1 MQRRL
6 WKANK
11 IFIVMDFKKLRAYI
25 LFLFLQVSVITLF
38 AQVTNFPTPSGI
50 PNQLFYLQRTPN
62 TNTIIC
68 ELNAEKGEINEEEPV
83 HVYWLRYQEKG
94 QRQELN
100 FIQRKFAYGM
110 KFKKLSE
117 NRYEIHFV
125 SYKKQKMYL
134 QIGAD
139 KLYHVFA
146 IINQKAAILSRLY
159 LHINGGTF
167 WAPNVEYIELTG
179 IDPST
184 RQVVKE
190 RKKV

>member
-1 MQRRL
+1 MG
-6 WKANK
+6 
-11 IFIVMDFKKLRAYI
+11 FKKNTFFI
-25 LFLFLQVSVITLF
+25 LFILLQKMGAVLY
-38 AQVTNFPTPSGI
+38 AQVTNFPTPTGN
-50 PNQLFYLQRTPN
+50 PKQLFYLQRTPN

-68 ELNAEKGEINEEEPV
+68 ELNTLNGKIDEDEPV

-110 KFKKLSE
+110 KINKMAGGGYQL
-117 NRYEIHFV
+117 HFV

-134 QIGAD
+134 QLGTD
-139 KLYHVFA
+139 KQYHVFA

-167 WAPNVEYIELTG
+167 WSPNVEYIELTG
-179 IDPST
+179 IDPAT
-184 RQVVKE
+184 QQVVKE
-190 RKKV
+190 RKKI